1 MGLGWRGR
9 EGIGGGG
16 GSEGIGGGRSGWG
29 WGGGVVRVLV
39 GAGVD
44 GAGVEG

>member
-1 MGLGWRGR
+1 MGLGWR
-9 EGIGGGG
+9 
-16 GSEGIGGGRSGWG
+16 GSEGIGGGRIGWG
-29 WGGGVVRVLV
+29 WGGGVERVLV